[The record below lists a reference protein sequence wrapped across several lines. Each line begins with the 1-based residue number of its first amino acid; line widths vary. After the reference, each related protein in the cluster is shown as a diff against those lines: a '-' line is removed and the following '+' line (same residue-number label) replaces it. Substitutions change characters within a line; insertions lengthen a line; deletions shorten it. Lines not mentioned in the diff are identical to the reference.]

1 VRLVE
6 YPHVRVGVVDPAR
19 LVRVSVG
26 DRGAGRHLSR
36 AVCQLLRDE
45 PQAAGYDHIW
55 DMLEFDGDATH
66 QDILRIQEV
75 YLQVARPGA
84 GLAYTCLVTLDHNMG
99 FWAAAM
105 DEQFPGR
112 RHVVMRTLAQAED
125 WLNHMRGRAP
135 EDAAGQPA

>member
-6 YPHVRVGVVDPAR
+6 YPHVRVGVVDPAQ

-26 DRGAGRHLSR
+26 ERGAGRHLSR

-55 DMLEFDGDATH
+55 DMLQFDGDATH

-75 YLQVARPGA
+75 YLQVARPQRD
-84 GLAYTCLVTLDHNMG
+84 LAYTCLVTLDHNMG
-99 FWAAAM
+99 LWAAAM

-112 RHVVMRTLAQAED
+112 RHLVMRSLAQAED
-125 WLNHMRGRAP
+125 WLRETRRRAP
-135 EDAAGQPA
+135 EPAGGQTV